1 MTTRMS
7 MRERH
12 EKIETNHTH
21 TRQALTIISTLTAL
35 TSATYIATGVGF
47 MWAPWAY
54 SAAWLLLISSL
65 AYTLPQI
72 DTVVAL
78 ATTIARRTVH
88 AARHAHDWLAAL
100 ADRRQS
106 PARVVR
112 SATHMEAG
120 R

>member
-1 MTTRMS
+1 
-7 MRERH
+7 MR
-12 EKIETNHTH
+12 NHTH

-65 AYTLPQI
+65 AYTIPQI
-72 DTVVAL
+72 DTVIAL
-78 ATTIARRTVH
+78 ATTVARHTVH
-88 AARHAHDWLAAL
+88 AARHAHDWLTAL

>member
-1 MTTRMS
+1 
-7 MRERH
+7 MR
-12 EKIETNHTH
+12 NHTH
-21 TRQALTIISTLTAL
+21 TRQALTIISTITAL
-35 TSATYIATGVGF
+35 TSATTIAGGVGF

-65 AYTLPQI
+65 AYVIPQI
-72 DTVVAL
+72 DTLIAL
-78 ATTIARRTVH
+78 ATTIARHIIH

-100 ADRRQS
+100 ADRRQP

-112 SATHMEAG
+112 STTRMEAG

>member
-1 MTTRMS
+1 
-7 MRERH
+7 MRKATISRNTAET
-12 EKIETNHTH
+12 KIN
-21 TRQALTIISTLTAL
+21 LTLDLDGTGKSE
-35 TSATYIATGVGF
+35 IATGVGF
-47 MWAPWAY
+47 MWAPWDY

-65 AYTLPQI
+65 AYTIPQI
-72 DTVVAL
+72 DTVLAL
-78 ATTIARRTVH
+78 ATTVARHTVH

-112 SATHMEAG
+112 STTHMEAG

>member
-1 MTTRMS
+1 
-7 MRERH
+7 MR
-12 EKIETNHTH
+12 NHTH

-72 DTVVAL
+72 DTLLAL
-78 ATTIARRTVH
+78 ATTVARHTVH

-112 SATHMEAG
+112 STTHMGAG

>member
-1 MTTRMS
+1 
-7 MRERH
+7 MR
-12 EKIETNHTH
+12 NHTH

-54 SAAWLLLISSL
+54 SLAWLLLISSL
-65 AYTLPQI
+65 AYTIPQI
-72 DTVVAL
+72 DTVIAL
-78 ATTIARRTVH
+78 ATTIARHTVH

-112 SATHMEAG
+112 SATRMEAG

>member
-1 MTTRMS
+1 
-7 MRERH
+7 MR
-12 EKIETNHTH
+12 NHT
-21 TRQALTIISTLTAL
+21 RRQQALTIISTLTAL
-35 TSATYIATGVGF
+35 ASATYIGSGVGF

-65 AYTLPQI
+65 AYTIPQI
-72 DTVVAL
+72 DTLIAL
-78 ATTIARRTVH
+78 ATTIARHIIH

-112 SATHMEAG
+112 STTHMEAG

>member
-1 MTTRMS
+1 
-7 MRERH
+7 MR
-12 EKIETNHTH
+12 NHTH
-21 TRQALTIISTLTAL
+21 RRQALTIISTLTAL

-54 SAAWLLLISSL
+54 SAAWLRLISSL

-78 ATTIARRTVH
+78 ATTVARHTVH
-88 AARHAHDWLAAL
+88 AARHAHDWLTAL

-112 SATHMEAG
+112 STTHMEAG

>member
-1 MTTRMS
+1 
-7 MRERH
+7 MR
-12 EKIETNHTH
+12 NHP
-21 TRQALTIISTLTAL
+21 RRQQALTIISTLTAL

-54 SAAWLLLISSL
+54 SLAWLLLISSL

-72 DTVVAL
+72 DTVIAL
-78 ATTIARRTVH
+78 ATTVARHTVH

-112 SATHMEAG
+112 STTHMEAG

>member
-1 MTTRMS
+1 
-7 MRERH
+7 MR
-12 EKIETNHTH
+12 NHP
-21 TRQALTIISTLTAL
+21 RRQQALTIISTLTAL

-54 SAAWLLLISSL
+54 SAAWLLPIRSL
-65 AYTLPQI
+65 AYTIPQI
-72 DTVVAL
+72 DTLIAL
-78 ATTIARRTVH
+78 ATTIARHIIH

>member
-1 MTTRMS
+1 
-7 MRERH
+7 MR
-12 EKIETNHTH
+12 NHTH
-21 TRQALTIISTLTAL
+21 TRQALTIISTITAL
-35 TSATYIATGVGF
+35 ASATYITSGVGF

-72 DTVVAL
+72 DTVIAL
-78 ATTIARRTVH
+78 ATTVARHTIH

-100 ADRRQS
+100 ADRRHAT

-112 SATHMEAG
+112 STTRMGAG

>member
-1 MTTRMS
+1 
-7 MRERH
+7 MR
-12 EKIETNHTH
+12 NHP
-21 TRQALTIISTLTAL
+21 RRQQALTIISTLTAL

-47 MWAPWAY
+47 MWAPWDY

-72 DTVVAL
+72 DTVIAL
-78 ATTIARRTVH
+78 ATTVARHIIH
-88 AARHAHDWLAAL
+88 AARHAHDRLTAL

>member
-1 MTTRMS
+1 
-7 MRERH
+7 MR
-12 EKIETNHTH
+12 NHIH

-112 SATHMEAG
+112 STTHMEAG

>member
-1 MTTRMS
+1 
-7 MRERH
+7 MR
-12 EKIETNHTH
+12 NHT
-21 TRQALTIISTLTAL
+21 RRQQALTIISTLTAL
-35 TSATYIATGVGF
+35 AAGIYIATGVGF

-65 AYTLPQI
+65 AYTIPQI
-72 DTVVAL
+72 DTVIAL
-78 ATTIARRTVH
+78 ATTVARRTVH

-100 ADRRQS
+100 AARRQS

-112 SATHMEAG
+112 STTHMEAG

>member
-1 MTTRMS
+1 
-7 MRERH
+7 MR
-12 EKIETNHTH
+12 NHP
-21 TRQALTIISTLTAL
+21 RRQQALTIISTLTAL

-54 SAAWLLLISSL
+54 SLAWLLFIGSL
-65 AYTLPQI
+65 AYVIPQI
-72 DTVVAL
+72 DTLLAL
-78 ATTIARRTVH
+78 ATTAARRIIH

-112 SATHMEAG
+112 STTHVEVG

>member
-1 MTTRMS
+1 
-7 MRERH
+7 MR
-12 EKIETNHTH
+12 NHTH
-21 TRQALTIISTLTAL
+21 TRQALTIISTITAL

-72 DTVVAL
+72 DMVIAL
-78 ATTIARRTVH
+78 TTTIARHIIH
-88 AARHAHDWLAAL
+88 AAHHAHDWLAAL
-100 ADRRQS
+100 ADRHQS

-112 SATHMEAG
+112 STTRMEAG

>member
-1 MTTRMS
+1 M
-7 MRERH
+7 
-12 EKIETNHTH
+12 TNHPR

-54 SAAWLLLISSL
+54 SAAWLLLIASL
-65 AYTLPQI
+65 SYTLPQI
-72 DTVVAL
+72 DTVIAL
-78 ATTIARRTVH
+78 ATSAVRHLAHALRR
-88 AARHAHDWLAAL
+88 AHGRVAAL

-112 SATHMEAG
+112 STTHMEAG

>member
-1 MTTRMS
+1 
-7 MRERH
+7 MR
-12 EKIETNHTH
+12 NHT
-21 TRQALTIISTLTAL
+21 RARRALTIISTITAL
-35 TSATYIATGVGF
+35 ASATYIGSGVGF

-72 DTVVAL
+72 DTVIAF
-78 ATTIARRTVH
+78 ATTAARRTVH
-88 AARHAHDWLAAL
+88 AARHAHDRLAAL

-112 SATHMEAG
+112 STTHMEAG

>member
-1 MTTRMS
+1 
-7 MRERH
+7 MR
-12 EKIETNHTH
+12 NHP
-21 TRQALTIISTLTAL
+21 RRQQALTIISTLTAL

-54 SAAWLLLISSL
+54 SAAWLLLIASL

-112 SATHMEAG
+112 STTHMGAG

>member
-1 MTTRMS
+1 
-7 MRERH
+7 MR
-12 EKIETNHTH
+12 NHNTH

-65 AYTLPQI
+65 AYTIPQI
-72 DTVVAL
+72 DTVIAL
-78 ATTIARRTVH
+78 ATTVARHTVH

-112 SATHMEAG
+112 STTRMEAG

>member
-1 MTTRMS
+1 
-7 MRERH
+7 MR
-12 EKIETNHTH
+12 NHTR
-21 TRQALTIISTLTAL
+21 TRQALTIISTITAL

-72 DTVVAL
+72 DTVIAL
-78 ATTIARRTVH
+78 ATTVARHIIH

-100 ADRRQS
+100 ADRRHAT

-112 SATHMEAG
+112 STTRMEAG

>member
-1 MTTRMS
+1 
-7 MRERH
+7 MR
-12 EKIETNHTH
+12 NHTH

-72 DTVVAL
+72 DTVLAL
-78 ATTIARRTVH
+78 ATTVADRTVH
-88 AARHAHDWLAAL
+88 AARHAHDWLAAF

-112 SATHMEAG
+112 STTHMEAG

>member
-1 MTTRMS
+1 
-7 MRERH
+7 MR
-12 EKIETNHTH
+12 NHIH

-54 SAAWLLLISSL
+54 SLAWLLLISSL
-65 AYTLPQI
+65 AYVIPQI
-72 DTVVAL
+72 DTLIAL
-78 ATTIARRTVH
+78 ATTVARHTVH
-88 AARHAHDWLAAL
+88 AARHAHDRLTAL

>member
-1 MTTRMS
+1 
-7 MRERH
+7 MR
-12 EKIETNHTH
+12 NHTH

-78 ATTIARRTVH
+78 ATTVARHTVH

-112 SATHMEAG
+112 STTHMEAG

>member
-1 MTTRMS
+1 
-7 MRERH
+7 MR
-12 EKIETNHTH
+12 NHT
-21 TRQALTIISTLTAL
+21 RRQQALTIISTLTAL
-35 TSATYIATGVGF
+35 ASATYIATGVGF

-54 SAAWLLLISSL
+54 SLAWLLLISSL
-65 AYTLPQI
+65 AYTIPQI
-72 DTVVAL
+72 DTVIAL
-78 ATTIARRTVH
+78 ATTVARRTVH

-112 SATHMEAG
+112 STTHMEAG

>member
-1 MTTRMS
+1 
-7 MRERH
+7 MR
-12 EKIETNHTH
+12 NHTH
-21 TRQALTIISTLTAL
+21 ARQALTILSTLTAL
-35 TSATYIATGVGF
+35 ASATYISTGVGF

-54 SAAWLLLISSL
+54 SAAWLLLIASL

-72 DTVVAL
+72 DTVIAL
-78 ATTIARRTVH
+78 ATTVAHRTVH

-100 ADRRQS
+100 ADQRHAT

-112 SATHMEAG
+112 STTHMEAG